1 MIAAAVAS
9 VIFIL
14 IIIIWIISAVMAA
27 VKPKKITE
35 STTASVSVSE
45 LSKAVMIDNI
55 VITGLSKVQAKETI
69 MKNYAWDMKATFEG
83 KTEDNTY
90 EVKNL
95 IESRIDD
102 ILNEVYAGTPKETY
116 TIDLSNMD
124 EAIKSEI
131 AVMAKKW
138 NVAPK
143 NGSISGFDKES
154 GSFIY
159 DGEASGTKIDE
170 DALFNDI
177 KTAIEQKNF
186 KINISVKSQKVE
198 AEITEAKA
206 KEMYKVIGTFT
217 TTTTSNVDRNTNIG
231 LAVKALD
238 GLIIQPGVEFSFNNT
253 TGNRTLER
261 GYKPAG
267 AYLNG
272 VLVEEPGGGVCQVSS
287 TLYNAVVFSG
297 LETTERHAHSFEP
310 SYVTPGEDAMVS
322 YDGYAGPDMKFVN
335 SSDTAIAIRAKLVD
349 QKLTV
354 SIVGIPILKEGEK
367 ISMTSK
373 KMSEYESP
381 QTVYEED
388 ANMATGVEQT
398 IQKGTKG
405 SRWITNI
412 VKKEG
417 DKVISDEF
425 LHNSTYKGKPTIIKR
440 NSSGSSVK
448 LGETSSA
455 ASSEESSV
463 PVSTESA
470 EGSHASAA
478 SSKTGES
485 TKSSEQSTSKS
496 KESTKAKAKETT
508 TAAETTAATQPP
520 TTQEQEIIEAKP
532 TS

>member
-1 MIAAAVAS
+1 MDREHLNKSTRNSKYRSNNSSSRGSYRPRRKYKNTFNYPMIAAAAAA
-9 VIFIL
+9 VILIL
-14 IIIIWIISAVMAA
+14 IIIIWVVSAVMGAL
-27 VKPKKITE
+27 KPKKEKTAETTTE
-35 STTASVSVSE
+35 SVSVSE

-69 MKNYAWDMKATFEG
+69 MKNYAWDMKATLEG
-83 KTEDNTY
+83 KTKDNTY

-102 ILNEVYAGTPKETY
+102 ILNEVYGGTPKETY
-116 TIDLSNMD
+116 SLDLSNMD
-124 EAIKSEI
+124 DAIKGEI
-131 AVMAKKW
+131 ANMAKKW

-143 NGSISGFDKES
+143 NGSIAGFDKAS

-170 DALFNDI
+170 DTLFNDI

-186 KINISVKSQKVE
+186 KININVKSQKVD
-198 AEITEAKA
+198 AEISEAKA

-217 TTTTSNVDRNTNIG
+217 TTTTTNKDRNTNIG
-231 LAVKALD
+231 LAVSALD
-238 GLIIQPGVEFSFNNT
+238 GRILAPGEEFSFNNT

-297 LETTERHAHSFEP
+297 LQTTERHAHSFEP

-367 ISMTSK
+367 ISMSSK

-388 ANMATGVEQT
+388 PNMATGVEQT

-425 LHNSTYKGKPTIIKR
+425 LHNLSLIHI
-440 NSSGSSVK
+440 
-448 LGETSSA
+448 
-455 ASSEESSV
+455 
-463 PVSTESA
+463 
-470 EGSHASAA
+470 
-478 SSKTGES
+478 
-485 TKSSEQSTSKS
+485 
-496 KESTKAKAKETT
+496 
-508 TAAETTAATQPP
+508 
-520 TTQEQEIIEAKP
+520 
-532 TS
+532 